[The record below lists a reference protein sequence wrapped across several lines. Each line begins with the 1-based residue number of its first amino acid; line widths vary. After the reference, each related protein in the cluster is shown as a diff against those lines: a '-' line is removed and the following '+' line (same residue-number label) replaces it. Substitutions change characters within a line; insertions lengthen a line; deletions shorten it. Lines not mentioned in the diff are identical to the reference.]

1 MFLKYLHENGAK
13 PTQNSQKQTLSGV
26 VKKGW
31 SKKNFLQNKTWAG
44 VSGGFGR
51 QFQSPQEMGA
61 RDIQDHPLG

>member
-31 SKKNFLQNKTWAG
+31 SKKNFLQNKT
-44 VSGGFGR
+44 
-51 QFQSPQEMGA
+51 
-61 RDIQDHPLG
+61 